1 MEDSRVHSFHIPVL
15 GLAFSIDTPIR
26 VARFGISSVI
36 SIVDDILIEHMR
48 KHYSSLHGESYDAI
62 TMRDKDYRARRITAY
77 LNLVQKIIQKQM
89 TILKTSAF
97 EKGSEIIKYFEMLPD
112 TSSLKLLY
120 QRMIHTLNKNA
131 QMELQTELRNKL
143 VPGNIDVNIMTK
155 LDKLNSDRNNE
166 PLSSEY
172 SDALSCIRGFVKSDI
187 NSSVVL
193 SAGLNMRLF
202 SYMEQCPEFLPNEEG
217 NFYKKVILKVTDYR
231 SAFIQGKI
239 LAKKGIWVSEF
250 RVESGLNCGGH
261 AFASEGYL
269 LGPILD
275 EFKTNRQMLIDEL
288 SQIYSRALEH
298 KGIHVPTTLPFR
310 ITVQGGIG
318 TTKEDIFLREYYHVD
333 GTGWGSPFLLV
344 PEATNIDDVTRDIL
358 ARAKREDYYI
368 SDASPLGI
376 SFNNVR
382 GTTSDLQI
390 QKKFSEGKPGSKC
403 TKKFLV
409 SNTEFTTTP
418 ICTASAQYQEL
429 KIYQLKKQNFS
440 MEVLAQKIAKVIEKS
455 CLCED
460 LAAPGFINSSKNG
473 HMKHRAV
480 AVCPGPNLAYFSKTA
495 SLEEMVGHI
504 YGRLQL
510 MTDPQRPHMFI
521 NELHLYIDYLK
532 NEIQKKLDS
541 WSVKEQKYFNSF
553 RSNLQDGIE
562 YYKSLIPKLLEE
574 TDRYRETM
582 RIELLELEQ
591 KLVDIIIPAVE
602 EIVPAY

>member
-429 KIYQLKKQNFS
+429 KIDQLKKQNFS

>member
-1 MEDSRVHSFHIPVL
+1 
-15 GLAFSIDTPIR
+15 
-26 VARFGISSVI
+26 
-36 SIVDDILIEHMR
+36 
-48 KHYSSLHGESYDAI
+48 
-62 TMRDKDYRARRITAY
+62 
-77 LNLVQKIIQKQM
+77 
-89 TILKTSAF
+89 
-97 EKGSEIIKYFEMLPD
+97 
-112 TSSLKLLY
+112 
-120 QRMIHTLNKNA
+120 
-131 QMELQTELRNKL
+131 
-143 VPGNIDVNIMTK
+143 
-155 LDKLNSDRNNE
+155 
-166 PLSSEY
+166 
-172 SDALSCIRGFVKSDI
+172 
-187 NSSVVL
+187 
-193 SAGLNMRLF
+193 
-202 SYMEQCPEFLPNEEG
+202 
-217 NFYKKVILKVTDYR
+217 
-231 SAFIQGKI
+231 
-239 LAKKGIWVSEF
+239 
-250 RVESGLNCGGH
+250 
-261 AFASEGYL
+261 
-269 LGPILD
+269 
-275 EFKTNRQMLIDEL
+275 
-288 SQIYSRALEH
+288 
-298 KGIHVPTTLPFR
+298 
-310 ITVQGGIG
+310 
-318 TTKEDIFLREYYHVD
+318 
-333 GTGWGSPFLLV
+333 
-344 PEATNIDDVTRDIL
+344 
-358 ARAKREDYYI
+358 
-368 SDASPLGI
+368 
-376 SFNNVR
+376 
-382 GTTSDLQI
+382 LQI

-429 KIYQLKKQNFS
+429 KIDQLKKQNFS

>member
-15 GLAFSIDTPIR
+15 GLAFSVDTPIR

-48 KHYSSLHGESYDAI
+48 KHYANLHGEPYKVI
-62 TMRDKDYRARRITAY
+62 TMRDEDHRARRITAY
-77 LNLVQKIIQKQM
+77 LNLVQKIIQKQ
-89 TILKTSAF
+89 IADLKASAF
-97 EKGSEIIKYFEMLPD
+97 EKGSEIVKYFEMLPE

-120 QRMIHTLNKNA
+120 HHMVNSTDKKTQT
-131 QMELQTELRNKL
+131 QLQDELRKKI
-143 VPGNIDVNIMTK
+143 VPGSIDVNIMTK
-155 LDKLNSDRNNE
+155 LDKLNTNRNNE
-166 PLSSEY
+166 LLPVDF
-172 SDALSCIRGFVKSDI
+172 SDALASMRGFVRSDV

-202 SYMEQCPEFLPNEEG
+202 SYMERCPEFLPDGNG
-217 NFYKKVILKVTDYR
+217 NFNKKVILKVTDYR

-239 LAKKGIWVSEF
+239 LAKKGVWISEF

-261 AFASEGYL
+261 AFASDGYL

-275 EFKTNRQMLIDEL
+275 EFKSNRQMLIDEL
-288 SQIYSRALEH
+288 SQLYSRALQA
-298 KGIHVPTTLPFR
+298 KGIHAPASLPFR

-318 TTKEDIFLREYYHVD
+318 TTAEDVFLREYYNVD

-344 PEATNIDDVTRDIL
+344 PEATNVDDVTRDIL

-382 GTTSDLQI
+382 GSTSDLQI
-390 QKKFSEGKPGSKC
+390 QRRFTDGKPGSKC

-409 SNTEFTTTP
+409 SNTEFTAEP
-418 ICTASAQYQEL
+418 ICTASTQYQEL
-429 KIYQLKKQNFS
+429 KIDQLKKQNFS
-440 MEVLAQKIAKVIEKS
+440 LEVLTQKIAKIVEKS

-460 LAAPGFINSSKNG
+460 LAAPGFINSGSNG
-473 HMKHRAV
+473 SMKLRAV
-480 AVCPGPNLAYFSKTA
+480 AVCPGPNLAYFSKIA

-510 MTDPQRPHMFI
+510 LTDPQRPNMFI
-521 NELHLYIDYLK
+521 NELRLYIDYLK
-532 NEIQKKLDS
+532 DEIQKKLES
-541 WSVKEQKYFNSF
+541 WNAKEQKYFDTF
-553 RSNLQDGIE
+553 KSNLQAGIE
-562 YYKSLIPKLLEE
+562 HYKSMIPKLIEE
-574 TDRYRETM
+574 TERYRETM
-582 RIELLELEQ
+582 RNELLALERELTE
-591 KLVDIIIPAVE
+591 IIIPAVE
-602 EIVPAY
+602 ILEPAY